1 MAIDFN
7 SVQCW
12 KAYLSILVTELGM
25 IIDEILEYLKASS
38 PMVVTVLGIV
48 EEAHPRMRVLV
59 AVLMMALQLLRESN
73 VVLPDATLMEVSPE
87 HPKNA
92 WSAI

>member
-1 MAIDFN
+1 
-7 SVQCW
+7 
-12 KAYLSILVTELGM
+12 
-25 IIDEILEYLKASS
+25 
-38 PMVVTVLGIV
+38 MVVTVLGIV

-59 AVLMMALQLLRESN
+59 AVLMLALQLLRESN